1 MPDDLNA
8 YLDHVLVGG
17 RERRPIVIA
26 AWDPAWPRRF
36 EHEQTRIRTALG
48 DVAQRIEHIG
58 STSVP
63 GLAAKPIVDILV
75 TVDDVEDEPAT
86 VAPLERIGYQL
97 RVREPGHRMLRT
109 PDVSVHAHIW
119 AATDP
124 EVERYITF
132 REHLRA
138 HADDRAAYDQLK
150 RELARRDWEDVNH
163 YAQAK
168 SSLVEAILA
177 RASVAAPARPPRP
190 ASGGPSR
197 E

>member
-1 MPDDLNA
+1 
-8 YLDHVLVGG
+8 
-17 RERRPIVIA
+17 
-26 AWDPAWPRRF
+26 
-36 EHEQTRIRTALG
+36 
-48 DVAQRIEHIG
+48 
-58 STSVP
+58 VP

-75 TVDDVEDEPAT
+75 TFDDVEDEPAT

-138 HADDRAAYDQLK
+138 HADDRAAYEQLK